1 MTLQASFPLSASDI
15 NVELGRAGG
24 AAFDIQGAEERALA
38 EVPAGAISMSDF
50 LGKALFSVTN
60 TGEAVSASAGSTQ
73 TFAGQ
78 SFGAAHADR
87 EMWYVVTWKNTLAS
101 ARTLDTATI
110 GGIGTTIVIQDNQND
125 GVGRDIGVAVF
136 YAAVPSGTS
145 GSVVMN
151 MNNSVSE
158 ATIQGYR
165 VIHRTSI
172 VDFGT
177 YSNGADTTQIAF
189 TNLNITGPKGVVF
202 AGAVFGDNGADTSWV
217 GATEVQ
223 DADYSSGFARYS
235 TASITGLATESNRLI
250 QATNVGSGL
259 NGSAFVAVSI
269 A

>member
-1 MTLQASFPLSASDI
+1 MALPASFPISASQI
-15 NVELGRAGG
+15 NVELGRSAG
-24 AAFDIQGAEERALA
+24 APFDIQGAEERDLA
-38 EVPAGAISMSDF
+38 GVPSGAISMSDF

-60 TGEAVSASAGSTQ
+60 MGGDTSASAGTDQ

-78 SFGAAHADR
+78 SFGTAHADR
-87 EMWYVVTWKNTLAS
+87 EMWYVVTWKNNLAS
-101 ARTLDTATI
+101 ARTLNAATI
-110 GGIGTTIVIQDNQND
+110 GGIAAIIVAQDNQND
-125 GVGRDIGVAVF
+125 GFGRDIGAAVF

-145 GSVVMN
+145 GSVVMT

-177 YSNGADTTQIAF
+177 YTQGSDTTQTPF
-189 TNLNITGPKGVVF
+189 TNLNITGPQGVVF
-202 AGAVFGDNGADTSWV
+202 AAAAFGDNGSDTSWV

-223 DADYSSGFARYS
+223 DADYSGFGRYS
-235 TASITGLATESNRLI
+235 TAFISGLATESNRLV

-259 NGSAFVAVSI
+259 NGSAFAAVSI